1 MGFFGV
7 SAEISFPVFMFVA
20 PEAGSDVFYEIKTFW
35 EALRATCEEIILK
48 NPEGIRGD

>member
-1 MGFFGV
+1 MVFLVFLLRF
-7 SAEISFPVFMFVA
+7 SFLCLFVA
-20 PEAGSDVFYEIKTFW
+20 PEAGSDVFSEIKTFW